1 MKNQEL
7 NLLHVFSAIMTEGSI
22 TRAADRLGM
31 TQPAVSNVVS
41 RMRIAWK
48 DPLFVKRGRQVEP
61 TSYAQSLWDQIRNPL
76 HELSNAVNSTRFTP
90 GESRRTFRVAVTD
103 LILEMVWQPL
113 VSELQQSAPGIDL
126 HAVPFSPA
134 TAANHL
140 REASVDFVIGFFEQH
155 DHSLR
160 SLWLFDTGY
169 VLAMRSG
176 HDLSSRPVDLD
187 SFLDAQHLLATMS
200 GEAHGVVDD
209 TLNRR
214 GLERRVAVTVNH
226 FSAVPTLLRNSDLV
240 ATIPEVITGD
250 CEFCAGISITSLPIE
265 VEPTSLYLAW
275 HTRHDRDPGI
285 IWIRSVIER
294 VAKACWAQAMAAREL
309 DCGPLTVINPGLDN
323 RPIN

>member
-41 RMRIAWK
+41 RMRTAWK
-48 DPLFVKRGRQVEP
+48 DPIFVKRGRQVEP

-76 HELSNAVNSTRFTP
+76 YELSNAVNSTRFTP
-90 GESRRTFRVAVTD
+90 SESRRTFRVAVTD

-113 VSELQQSAPGIDL
+113 VSVLQQSAPGIDL

-140 REASVDFVIGFFEQH
+140 REASVDFVIGFFEEH

-169 VLAMRSG
+169 VLAMRNGHALSG
-176 HDLSSRPVDLD
+176 QEVDLE
-187 SFLDAQHLLATMS
+187 SFLSAQHLLATMS

-209 TLNRR
+209 TLHRR
-214 GLERRVAVTVNH
+214 GLERRLAVTVNH
-226 FSAVPTLLRNSDLV
+226 FSAVPNLLRKSDLV
-240 ATIPEVITGD
+240 ATIPEVVTGD
-250 CEFCAGISITSLPIE
+250 CEFCSGITITNLPIDL
-265 VEPTSLYLAW
+265 EPTSLYLAW
-275 HTRHDRDPGI
+275 HARHDRDPGI

-294 VAKACWAQAMAAREL
+294 VSKECWARAMAARGR
-309 DCGPLTVINPGLDN
+309 DCGSLAGIESGANN
-323 RPIN
+323 RLSI